1 MGVCRE
7 RWYDAS
13 SVLDGDNDNGERERG
28 MGRRH
33 SGITTHLGVAE
44 QARQELSRV
53 AYLLPYLRQQAQF
66 YQVRAI
72 FGARFIAGVGENKLV

>member
-1 MGVCRE
+1 MATTTMEKGRGA
-7 RWYDAS
+7 WDA
-13 SVLDGDNDNGERERG
+13 G
-28 MGRRH
+28 

-72 FGARFIAGVGENKLV
+72 FGARFIAGVGENKVSS